1 MSDTF
6 RDYSHTQRIPKAG
19 GNAGASRSDGSFHYS
34 IPSASSHGNAGA
46 NASRSR
52 ASSGNKAK
60 SGSRGSVAKMQ
71 ARASWSFLPPSH
83 IAVPPQTHIPTAT
96 VPAPTADA
104 ADLLPAVRTAP
115 VRVPRQ
121 NAARKSRN
129 APLRSGSCF
138 LCFCSAR
145 PFWSSSAAAGQ
156 ANLSFSIPQRI
167 HSATASASTASPSRE

>member
-1 MSDTF
+1 MRALRAATVPF
-6 RDYSHTQRIPKAG
+6 TIPFLPPLRTAMQAQMLRVPAPPPAIRQRADPA
-19 GNAGASRSDGSFHYS
+19 AAS
-34 IPSASSHGNAGA
+34 P
-46 NASRSR
+46 
-52 ASSGNKAK
+52 
-60 SGSRGSVAKMQ
+60 KMQ

-96 VPAPTADA
+96 VPAPAADA

-167 HSATASASTASPSRE
+167 HSATVSASTASPSRE